1 MGQFLS
7 AENKDNGMLFY
18 GSFTLAFVFFIS
30 WILVFVLCYG
40 FVNWRTK
47 RRESKDDEFI
57 NRLSVKISSQID
69 KRSKLNMQ
77 DVPFRYKGLYN
88 SIDGLLRVLPPPTG
102 LDKLTGVMN
111 RLGLKRRLAM
121 MMPIKSG
128 TFVLIDIHRFRYVND
143 LFGFSLGDHLLKRL
157 SERLKNL
164 PQKPKLLA
172 RMSGSEFLM
181 YFDSSMSLDEVHI
194 LQQNIQSPFDIKGTP
209 VSVRLKVGVM
219 DLSEHYADVS
229 LMLKR
234 LDLAIKKASDHPE
247 LIASYH
253 DGDDKVQHRELEII
267 SAIPKA
273 LEFNEPYIVYQ
284 PKEELIEGGFRQV
297 EALIRWEHRKF
308 GKISPAEFIPL
319 AERAGIIDLISRW
332 MLEQIFMQQRSWR
345 ASGLYTRVA
354 INLSPEDLCSDTII
368 EDIKSGLERYKL
380 PSDCL
385 MVEITESSFMQDTE
399 KATRALQSL
408 RRLGIKVAMDDF
420 GTGHS
425 SLSYLKNLPIDEVK
439 VDRSFLA
446 DIFNEKA
453 SLLILE
459 ATISLPKKLGL
470 DVTVEGVETAKVREL
485 LIRLGVDKLQGQFY
499 AKPMRPFELELKWH
513 ELNQLDSEQAPIKIA
528 YSSEMDR

>member
-1 MGQFLS
+1 MS

-18 GSFTLAFVFFIS
+18 GSFTLV
-30 WILVFVLCYG
+30 LVFIISSVVAFFLSH
-40 FVNWRTK
+40 FVVSWRAK
-47 RRESKDDEFI
+47 RTERKEDEFI
-57 NRLSVKISSQID
+57 NRLANKISSQVD
-69 KRSKLNMQ
+69 KRSKLNIQ

-128 TFVLIDIHRFRYVND
+128 VFILIDIHRFRYVND

-181 YFDSSMSLDEVHI
+181 YFDTGITLDEI
-194 LQQNIQSPFDIKGTP
+194 SSLQQNIQSPFDIKGTP
-209 VSVRLKVGVM
+209 ISVRLKVGVL
-219 DLSEHYADVS
+219 DLNEHHSDVS
-229 LMLKR
+229 VMLKR

-247 LIASYH
+247 FIASYRE
-253 DGDDKVQHRELEII
+253 GDDTVQHRELEII

-284 PKEELIEGGFRQV
+284 PKEELAEGGFRQV

-308 GKISPAEFIPL
+308 GSISPAEFIPL

-332 MLEQIFMQQRSWR
+332 ILEQIFIQQRSWR

-354 INLSPEDLCSDTII
+354 INLSPEDLSSDTII
-368 EDIKSGLERYKL
+368 EDIRSGLKRYKL
-380 PSDCL
+380 SSDCL
-385 MVEITESSFMQDTE
+385 MVEITESSFMQDTD
-399 KATRALQSL
+399 KAIRALKSL

-485 LIRLGVDKLQGQFY
+485 LIRMGVDKLQGQYY

-513 ELNQLDSEQAPIKIA
+513 ELNNSDFTAPVKIA

>member
-1 MGQFLS
+1 MIY
-7 AENKDNGMLFY
+7 Y
-18 GSFTLAFVFFIS
+18 GSFTLVFVFFIS
-30 WILVFVLCYG
+30 WVFALFVSHLLVK
-40 FVNWRTK
+40 WRTG
-47 RRESKDDEFI
+47 RRERKDDEFI

-69 KRSKLNMQ
+69 KRAKLNMQ

-88 SIDGLLRVLPPPTG
+88 AIDGLLRVLPPPTG

-121 MMPIKSG
+121 MMPVKSG
-128 TFVLIDIHRFRYVND
+128 AFVLIDIHRFRYVND

-164 PQKPKLLA
+164 PRKPKLLA

-181 YFDSSMSLDEVHI
+181 YFDTGISLDEAYS
-194 LQQNIQSPFDIKGTP
+194 LQQHIQSPFDIKGTP
-209 VSVRLKVGVM
+209 ISVRLKIGVL
-219 DLSEHYADVS
+219 DLTEHHADVS

-234 LDLAIKKASDHPE
+234 LDLAIKKAGDHPE
-247 LIASYH
+247 LVAGYRE
-253 DGDDKVQHRELEII
+253 GDDTVQHRELEII

-284 PKEELIEGGFRQV
+284 PKEELAGGGFRQV

-332 MLEQIFMQQRSWR
+332 MLERIFIQQRSWR

-354 INLSPEDLCSDTII
+354 INLSPEDLCGDTII
-368 EDIKSGLERYKL
+368 EDIRSGLERYKL
-380 PSDCL
+380 SSDCL
-385 MVEITESSFMQDTE
+385 MVEITENSFMQDTE
-399 KATRALQSL
+399 KAVRALRTL
-408 RRLGIKVAMDDF
+408 RHIGIKVAMDDF

-446 DIFNEKA
+446 DIFNERA

-485 LIRLGVDKLQGQFY
+485 LIRMGVDKLQGQCY
-499 AKPMRPFELELKWH
+499 AKPMRSFELELKWH
-513 ELNQLDSEQAPIKIA
+513 ELNQLDSKAPIKIA
-528 YSSEMDR
+528 